1 MVLRM
6 QPHAQAIAASLLL
19 CGVVCGCATAPM
31 QLPYGGYNSSETRWL
46 GPPRQELLNSDTL
59 GQAFV
64 DASLPCQP
72 PIVTARAHVRGTH
85 GRRLIDSSLWVGV
98 DAGTGRLR
106 LESVDGGKRRFG
118 LLARYSSGSD
128 RDDDDATL
136 VLQSRSWVLRAR
148 SRELIE
154 LLLGVPLSAL
164 DIQSLLMGCPV
175 GSGTLRYDV
184 FDDRTIK
191 MVIGDDTVL
200 EAFMR
205 RRSVASPW
213 TVFATVGGVPGR
225 PIRWRADPGRRSG
238 GVLESVRL
246 TSLEWNGTTGRL
258 FDLTFSLDRI
268 QTPATAPDTFSL
280 PIPDSAEEFP
290 VDAVGL
296 NVSVPL
302 LAD

>member
-6 QPHAQAIAASLLL
+6 LPHTRAIAASLLL
-19 CGVVCGCATAPM
+19 CALYGCATAPP
-31 QLPYGGYNSSETRWL
+31 QLPYGGYDASQSRWP
-46 GPPRQELLNSDTL
+46 GPPRQDPLNSDTL

-64 DASLPCQP
+64 DAVRPCQS
-72 PIVTARAHVRGTH
+72 PIVTARAHVRGTQN
-85 GRRLIDSSLWVGV
+85 RRRIDSSFWVGV

-106 LESVDGGKRRFG
+106 LKSVDAGKRGFG
-118 LLARYSSGSD
+118 LLARYSYGSE
-128 RDDDDATL
+128 RKDDDATL
-136 VLQSRSWVLRAR
+136 VIPSKAWVVRSK
-148 SRELIE
+148 SRELVE

-164 DIQSLLMGCPV
+164 DMQSLLMGCPAA
-175 GSGTLRYDV
+175 SGTLRLEV

-191 MVIGDDTVL
+191 MVTGDDTAL

-246 TSLEWNGTTGRL
+246 TSLEWNGTAGRL

-268 QTPATAPDTFSL
+268 QTPATAPDMFTL
-280 PIPDSAEEFP
+280 LIPDSAADLP
-290 VDAVGL
+290 VDAVAL

>member
-1 MVLRM
+1 MV
-6 QPHAQAIAASLLL
+6 PHARAIAASLLL
-19 CGVVCGCATAPM
+19 CGIVCGCATAPL
-31 QLPYGGYNSSETRWL
+31 QLPYGGYDSSESRWP

-64 DASLPCQP
+64 DALQPCQP
-72 PIVTARAHVRGTH
+72 PIVIARAHVRGTQ
-85 GRRLIDSSLWVGV
+85 GRRRIDSSLRVGV

-118 LLARYSSGSD
+118 LLARYSSGQD
-128 RDDDDATL
+128 RNDDDATL
-136 VLQSRSWVLRAR
+136 VIPARAWVVRSR
-148 SRELIE
+148 SRELVD

-164 DIQSLLMGCPV
+164 DMQSLLLGCPA

-246 TSLEWNGTTGRL
+246 TSLEWNGTAGRL
-258 FDLTFSLDRI
+258 FDVTFSLDRI
-268 QTPATAPDTFSL
+268 QTPATAPDMFTL
-280 PIPDSAEEFP
+280 PIPDSADELP
-290 VDAVGL
+290 VDAVAL